1 MDALAFLSQKGT
13 PGPLYV
19 LFGDEAFLKRQAL
32 KAIRVR
38 ALGPEADE
46 QSISVHAG
54 DTATWA
60 DVFDDLDTV
69 AFFEARRVVVVEN
82 ADKFVTQYRSDLEA
96 KVSTLSKAATLVLD
110 VKAWPSNTRLAK
122 LVDSSAT
129 IACKAP
135 PPFKMPSWCSEWAKV
150 EHGKELPAQ
159 AASLLVELIGP
170 EMGLLDQEIAKLA
183 IYVANRPRIELADVD
198 RLVGNSRTQDTWKI
212 FNAIAA
218 GKYKESLAIL
228 HRLFDQGDDPH
239 RILGAFSM
247 QLRRLAQAYRLTGQG
262 MSLGAALEKVGV
274 PPFGVRDAEQ
284 QMRHLGRR
292 RLDRIYDWLLEMNMG
307 LRGGSPL
314 QEESQFERLLIQ
326 LARPR

>member
-1 MDALAFLSQKGT
+1 MDALAFLGQKGT

-19 LFGDEAFLKRQAL
+19 VVGDEGFLKRQTL

-38 ALGPEADE
+38 ALGAEADE
-46 QSISVHAG
+46 QSVSIHPG
-54 DTATWA
+54 DTAIWA

-69 AFFEARRVVVVEN
+69 AFFEARRVVVIEN

-96 KVSTLSKAATLVLD
+96 KVSALSKSATLVLD
-110 VKAWPSNTRLAK
+110 VKQWPANTRLAR
-122 LVDSSAT
+122 LVDNAAT
-129 IACKAP
+129 IVCKAP
-135 PPFKMPSWCSEWAKV
+135 HTSRVPAWCGEWAKS
-150 EHGKELPAQ
+150 EYGKELPSQ
-159 AASLLVELIGP
+159 AAALLVELIGP

-183 IYVANRPRIELADVD
+183 TYVADRPRIELADVD
-198 RLVGNSRTQDTWKI
+198 CLVGHSRTQDTWKI

-218 GKYKESLAIL
+218 GNFKDSLTIL
-228 HRLFDQGDDPH
+228 SRLFEQGEDAF

-247 QLRRLAQAYRLTGQG
+247 QLRRLAQAYRLTDQG
-262 MSLGAALEKVGV
+262 MNVGAALQQVGV
-274 PPFGVRDAEQ
+274 PPFGLRDAEA

-292 RLDRIYDWLLEMNMG
+292 RLDRIYDWLLEMQMG

-314 QEESQFERLLIQ
+314 PERTQFERLLVQ